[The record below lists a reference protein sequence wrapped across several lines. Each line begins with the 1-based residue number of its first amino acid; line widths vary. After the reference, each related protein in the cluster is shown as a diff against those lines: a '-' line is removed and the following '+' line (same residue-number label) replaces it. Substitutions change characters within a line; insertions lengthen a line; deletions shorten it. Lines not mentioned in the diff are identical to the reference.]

1 MSRDIKR
8 TSTRWAR
15 LAVGYHRD
23 PKIIEVG
30 VIGEVAFVRL
40 LSLAREV
47 VESQEISGAIPYLLA
62 ARELREVTDTYTSM
76 NPGKGLDDLLKELS
90 DVGLITREDRLVIV
104 KGYETWQTTK
114 EEIEAVRAENRERVA
129 AHRARKAAQK
139 NNNDETPGGEDDMG
153 VYDTSVD
160 AFADLREA
168 GAIKSGKQK
177 VGKHG
182 LNPSQVADAERIV
195 DHLAT
200 QRKEV
205 LGGNFKITA
214 TWWSDVK
221 KILNGSGEN
230 PGFTADQACDLIDF
244 ALADKFWHAHCQTP
258 AGIAKHGPKLFNS
271 DEFVAWSKAKGRPSV
286 NRPRDTLIRDKGTP
300 TFRGSLAADKKI
312 DWSKESEEL

>member
-30 VIGEVAFVRL
+30 VLGEVAFIRL
-40 LSLAREV
+40 LALAREV
-47 VESQEISGAIPYLLA
+47 VESQEVSGAIPYLLV
-62 ARELREVTDTYTSM
+62 ARELREVTDVYTAQ
-76 NPGKGLDDLLKELS
+76 NPGLGLDDLLKELS
-90 DVGLITREDRLVIV
+90 DVGLITRDGRLVIV
-104 KGYETWQTTK
+104 KGYEAWQTTK
-114 EEIEAVRAENRERVA
+114 EEIETVRAENRERVA

-139 NNNDETPGGEDDMG
+139 NDNDETPGGEDDMG

-168 GAIKSGKQK
+168 GAVKSGKQK

-182 LNPSQVADAERIV
+182 LNPKQVADAERIIE
-195 DHLAT
+195 HLAA
-200 QRKEV
+200 QRKEI
-205 LGGNFKITA
+205 LGGNFKITP
-214 TWWSDVK
+214 TWWADVK

-230 PGFTADQACDLIDF
+230 AGFTADQACDLIDF

-258 AGIAKHGPKLFNS
+258 GGLAKHGAKLYNS
-271 DEFVAWSKAKGRPSV
+271 DEFVAWSKAKGRPAA

-300 TFRGSLAADKKI
+300 TFRGSLAADKKV
-312 DWSKESEEL
+312 DWSQESEEL